1 MSGGTDEAAGLPSPT
16 LCRFKFVSLG
26 KLPGKTSP
34 IGLPLP
40 SGLGSPIL
48 GMTCGS
54 ARIRAAHL
62 PGAVMADRKKNGHAP
77 HTNGSSALQVPDVHP
92 ATFNP
97 RGKPNGNGA
106 KHGKAK
112 GAVIPDSA
120 PKQSVQ
126 YNCAKCPGYCCSYP
140 IISLTKYD
148 VERLG
153 KHFGISAEEAENAS
167 PRPRTDTSASC
178 AARRTSISG

>member
-1 MSGGTDEAAGLPSPT
+1 
-16 LCRFKFVSLG
+16 
-26 KLPGKTSP
+26 
-34 IGLPLP
+34 
-40 SGLGSPIL
+40 
-48 GMTCGS
+48 
-54 ARIRAAHL
+54 
-62 PGAVMADRKKNGHAP
+62 MADRKKNGHAP
-77 HTNGSSALQVPDVHP
+77 HSNGGSALEVPDVHP

-153 KHFGISAEEAENAS
+153 KHFGISAEEAEKRFAKAAHGHKRIMRRKKDDHFGMICRFFDQEKRCCGIY
-167 PRPRTDTSASC
+167 PARPAVCRSFPGPGRCGYYDFLSFERRAQRDPEFVAVTDHT
-178 AARRTSISG
+178 